1 MSAVITN
8 PPTPGTPQQPTTPPA
23 QPAQQPPGAP
33 GQPAPQPAPPQNP
46 PDMGGMTPEQL
57 RQYQI
62 GVQPGTPQAA
72 PQFQP
77 QPVNPYVPQR
87 QQDGQFVIALP
98 TGQRYIGHSPE
109 EAIQRL
115 AEAQVNAS
123 QTISNV
129 TAERDRFRT
138 ALTGDQPG
146 QGQAKFDKAA
156 YMELQQVDPI
166 LAANYL
172 DQFRFGLN
180 SPAEVPQTFQR
191 MNANAMEYEMAR
203 EVNTFKAL
211 APDFPGTQAAV
222 DAVMQTLRANNI
234 PFKAENLRMIHNEL
248 ATRGVYQRV
257 ATQPQYQMPQPGA
270 QPPQPMIPGQ
280 PPAQLIIPSFE
291 PQGNYGF
298 GPNGFGSAPQPAA
311 QFQPPAP
318 QPPQYA
324 PPQYPPAAAQAPQYA
339 PQPPQQA
346 YYPPT
351 TAAYP
356 GMPPAAAA
364 PMPPP
369 PQGASPVPGAQQPNE
384 NQLNLMTA
392 QALREV
398 VEQRLQ

>member
-8 PPTPGTPQQPTTPPA
+8 PPNPGTPQPQPSPPA
-23 QPAQQPPGAP
+23 QPSQQPPGAP
-33 GQPAPQPAPPQNP
+33 GQPAPQPPPQNP
-46 PDMGGMTPEQL
+46 ADMGGMTPEQI
-57 RQYQI
+57 RQLQV
-62 GVQPGTPQAA
+62 GVQPGTPQPA
-72 PQFQP
+72 FQP
-77 QPVNPYVPQR
+77 PPVNPYAPVQ
-87 QQDGQFVIALP
+87 QQDGQYAIALP
-98 TGQRYIGHSPE
+98 TGQRYLGRSPE

-123 QTISNV
+123 QTISSV
-129 TAERDRFRT
+129 TQERDRFRQ

-146 QGQAKFDKAA
+146 QPQAKFDKAA

-203 EVNTFKAL
+203 EVNNFKAM
-211 APDFPGTQAAV
+211 APDFPGSQFAV

-257 ATQPQYQMPQPGA
+257 PVNQGMQPGQAYGMPQTQPQPQ
-270 QPPQPMIPGQ
+270 IPGQ
-280 PPAQLIIPSFE
+280 PPAQLVIPNFE

-298 GPNGFGSAPQPAA
+298 GPNGFGSAPQPSMQPA
-311 QFQPPAP
+311 QFQP
-318 QPPQYA
+318 QVGVPQYA
-324 PPQYPPAAAQAPQYA
+324 PPQAGQYAAQQQPQQQPQVYYPPAP
-339 PQPPQQA
+339 
-346 YYPPT
+346 
-351 TAAYP
+351 AAYP

>member
-8 PPTPGTPQQPTTPPA
+8 PPNPGTPQPQPSPPA
-23 QPAQQPPGAP
+23 QPGQQPPGAP
-33 GQPAPQPAPPQNP
+33 GQPQPQPTPQAP
-46 PDMGGMTPEQL
+46 PDMAGMTPEQL
-57 RQYQI
+57 RQYQT
-62 GVQPGTPQAA
+62 GVQPGTPQPA
-72 PQFQP
+72 PQP
-77 QPVNPYVPQR
+77 QPVNPYAPVQ
-87 QQDGQFVIALP
+87 QQDGQYAIALP
-98 TGQRYIGHSPE
+98 TGQRYLGRSPE

-123 QTISNV
+123 QTISSV

-203 EVNTFKAL
+203 EVNNFKAM
-211 APDFPGTQAAV
+211 APDFPGSQAAV

-248 ATRGVYQRV
+248 ANRGVYQRV
-257 ATQPQYQMPQPGA
+257 PVNQGMQPGQQFATPQPGQQF
-270 QPPQPMIPGQ
+270 QPQIPGQ
-280 PPAQLIIPSFE
+280 PPAQLVIPNFE

-298 GPNGFGSAPQPAA
+298 GPNGFGSASYPQVANT
-311 QFQPPAP
+311 PAP
-318 QPPQYA
+318 TAQPQYA
-324 PPQYPPAAAQAPQYA
+324 PPQALQYA
-339 PQPPQQA
+339 QQQPQQA
-346 YYPPT
+346 YYPPAP
-351 TAAYP
+351 AAYP

-369 PQGASPVPGAQQPNE
+369 PQGAAPVPQGSQQSNE
-384 NQLNLMTA
+384 GQLNLMSA
-392 QALREV
+392 HQLKDV

>member
-8 PPTPGTPQQPTTPPA
+8 PPNPGTPQPQPSPPA
-23 QPAQQPPGAP
+23 QPGQPPPAAP
-33 GQPAPQPAPPQNP
+33 GQPAPQPTPQAPQ
-46 PDMGGMTPEQL
+46 DMGGMTPEQL
-57 RQYQI
+57 RQYQA
-62 GVQPGTPQAA
+62 GVQPGTPQ
-72 PQFQP
+72 PVFQP
-77 QPVNPYVPQR
+77 APVNPYAPVQ
-87 QQDGQFVIALP
+87 QQDGQYAISLP
-98 TGQRYIGHSPE
+98 TGQRYLGRSPE

-115 AEAQVNAS
+115 AEGQINAS
-123 QTISNV
+123 QTISAV

-248 ATRGVYQRV
+248 ANRGVYQRV
-257 ATQPQYQMPQPGA
+257 PVNPSPTPSYQPPMYGTPGQPQPQ
-270 QPPQPMIPGQ
+270 IPGQ
-280 PPAQLIIPSFE
+280 PPAQLVIPNFE

-298 GPNGFGSAPQPAA
+298 GPNGFGSAPQPA
-311 QFQPPAP
+311 
-318 QPPQYA
+318 PQYA
-324 PPQYPPAAAQAPQYA
+324 PPQYAAPV
-339 PQPPQQA
+339 PPQQGVQYPPSMPQQAA
-346 YYPPT
+346 YYPPAP
-351 TAAYP
+351 AAYP

-369 PQGASPVPGAQQPNE
+369 PQGAAPVPQGSQQPNE
-384 NQLNLMTA
+384 GQLNLMSA
-392 QALREV
+392 QQLKDV